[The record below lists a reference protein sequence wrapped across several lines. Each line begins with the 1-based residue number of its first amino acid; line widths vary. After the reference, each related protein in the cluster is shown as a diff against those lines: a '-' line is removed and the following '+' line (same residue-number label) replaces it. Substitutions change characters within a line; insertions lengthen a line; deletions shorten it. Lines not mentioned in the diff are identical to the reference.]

1 MEPFS
6 QTDIH
11 IAQRYSCHSKV
22 ELSTDVW
29 KEGLVNG
36 YDTEKH
42 PSKFIIVN
50 SKACLMKQ
58 TRSLL
63 IKLSLDD

>member
-1 MEPFS
+1 GQDLMIS
-6 QTDIH
+6 IGQNWCLC
-11 IAQRYSCHSKV
+11 S
-22 ELSTDVW
+22 DVW